1 MFSKNYV
8 LFTWSVL
15 FFILHDTTIGTE
27 YQWSANIRYR
37 LKTDTSSDVLPG
49 NSSSFSEMRSRM
61 GLDLLGDRVSGHF
74 ILQDSRILG
83 ASENSA
89 GITNTT
95 VSAFFHQAY
104 FTFKT
109 QRQEYKVGRFE
120 LPLGNQRIIAKNNWN
135 NKKF

>member
-8 LFTWSVL
+8 LYTWSVL
-15 FFILHDTTIGTE
+15 FFILHDITIGTE

-104 FTFKT
+104 FLLCLKMSTNDFYHHLK
-109 QRQEYKVGRFE
+109 
-120 LPLGNQRIIAKNNWN
+120 I
-135 NKKF
+135 